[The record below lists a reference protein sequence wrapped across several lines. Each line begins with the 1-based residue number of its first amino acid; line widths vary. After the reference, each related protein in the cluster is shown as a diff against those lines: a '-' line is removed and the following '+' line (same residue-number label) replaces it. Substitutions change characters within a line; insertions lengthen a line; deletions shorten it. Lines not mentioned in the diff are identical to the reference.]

1 MDSRNE
7 TYSRQCRFL
16 DETYSRSLYGAF
28 IAAFADYVMPF
39 DLSEQQFRNHIVL
52 NAVDLA
58 SSVGI
63 IEDESLVGFTIN
75 GFGKWNGRQTVYDAG
90 TGVLPE
96 FRRRGM
102 GLLMFDVMIP
112 NFKDRGIEQ
121 YLLEVVTTNKNAI
134 SMYEKLGFGK
144 TRTLSLLE
152 LGGQA
157 NFGHDAQ
164 IDIELRDIDDP
175 DWDLLQSFWDG
186 DPSWQNSVAAVERS
200 RAQKRFIGAFHQND
214 CLGYIVFAANSG
226 RIAQIAVDPNYRG
239 LGIGSLLLKKLL
251 SENDPTARPQVVNID
266 RSLHEAMAFF
276 ENRGFKTK
284 LSQFEMIMAI

>member
-7 TYSRQCRFL
+7 TYSRQWRFM
-16 DETYSRSLYGAF
+16 DETYFLSLYDAF

-63 IEDESLVGFTIN
+63 IEGEKLVGFTIN

-102 GLLMFDVMIP
+102 GLTMFDVMMPI
-112 NFKDRGIEQ
+112 FKDRGIEQ

-152 LGGQA
+152 LSGQA
-157 NFGHDAQ
+157 NLAPDAL

-175 DWDLLQSFWDG
+175 DWDLLQTFWDG
-186 DPSWQNSVAAVERS
+186 DPSWQNSILAVKRS
-200 RAQKRFIGAFHQND
+200 LLQKRFIGAFHEND
-214 CLGYIVFAANSG
+214 CLGYIIFAANSG
-226 RIAQIAVDPNYRG
+226 RIAQIAVDQNYRG

-251 SENDPTARPQVVNID
+251 SESDPTARPQVVNID

-284 LSQFEMIMAI
+284 LSQFEMIRAI